1 MISEFSTKFSNKF
14 IVNMVK
20 QVLKNVTNDT
30 RQILGRWCHV
40 SLPNCSIDV
49 VKRKIDFANR
59 DNSLCIL
66 HPAKNQK
73 NKL

>member
-1 MISEFSTKFSNKF
+1 M
-14 IVNMVK
+14 MK

-49 VKRKIDFANR
+49 VKKKIDFANQ

-66 HPAKNQK
+66 HPAKK
-73 NKL
+73 